1 MHFKKFYQALLFALA
16 CTIAGLLLLWGG
28 ATLYLKVAQNY
39 TAASPADCV
48 ARIVM
53 RNGKYERGRIRR
65 YGETLMEVPLT
76 DELELKLVAA
86 TDRDGK
92 ESDVF
97 FVSSQT
103 PFGKCW
109 LSPQLDY
116 LSKFHGANAITAEN
130 PTMDDWY
137 RCYVLRY
144 PDCLVLAIVCTEA
157 LTDTLNGEP
166 VYVVDADGILDAT
179 DPDYPDGLKFY
190 FFVTPPVD
198 ELPDDY
204 HIEGEHLTLRQY
216 ELAFFL
222 RDK

>member
-1 MHFKKFYQALLFALA
+1 MIEI
-16 CTIAGLLLLWGG
+16 TIG
-28 ATLYLKVAQNY
+28 
-39 TAASPADCV
+39 
-48 ARIVM
+48 
-53 RNGKYERGRIRR
+53 
-65 YGETLMEVPLT
+65 
-76 DELELKLVAA
+76 
-86 TDRDGK
+86 
-92 ESDVF
+92 
-97 FVSSQT
+97 
-103 PFGKCW
+103 
-109 LSPQLDY
+109 
-116 LSKFHGANAITAEN
+116 NAITAEN

-144 PDCLVLAIVCTEA
+144 PDCLVLAIVCTEE

-166 VYVVDADGILDAT
+166 VYVVDADGILGAT
-179 DPDYPDGLKFY
+179 DPDYSDGLKFY

>member
-1 MHFKKFYQALLFALA
+1 MHFKKFYQALLFALG

-92 ESDVF
+92 ESNVF

-116 LSKFHGANAITAEN
+116 LSEFHGANAITAEN

-198 ELPDDY
+198 EL
-204 HIEGEHLTLRQY
+204 RQY

>member
-1 MHFKKFYQALLFALA
+1 
-16 CTIAGLLLLWGG
+16 
-28 ATLYLKVAQNY
+28 
-39 TAASPADCV
+39 
-48 ARIVM
+48 
-53 RNGKYERGRIRR
+53 
-65 YGETLMEVPLT
+65 MEVPLT

-92 ESDVF
+92 ESNVF

-116 LSKFHGANAITAEN
+116 LSEFHGANAITAEN

>member
-92 ESDVF
+92 KAMFS
-97 FVSSQT
+97 
-103 PFGKCW
+103 
-109 LSPQLDY
+109 LSAVRHRL
-116 LSKFHGANAITAEN
+116 ANAGCPHSWTISQNFMAQM
-130 PTMDDWY
+130 P
-137 RCYVLRY
+137 
-144 PDCLVLAIVCTEA
+144 
-157 LTDTLNGEP
+157 
-166 VYVVDADGILDAT
+166 
-179 DPDYPDGLKFY
+179 
-190 FFVTPPVD
+190 
-198 ELPDDY
+198 
-204 HIEGEHLTLRQY
+204 
-216 ELAFFL
+216 
-222 RDK
+222 